1 MVIEKRRGEYEKKKV
16 ESYEQSPEAVPPTT
30 QEILNN
36 PHLSELLNLILER
49 DKNSQNPQIRT
60 NVENLQTKLLE
71 LISGK
76 KVELTQDDFDI
87 IESYRQEIKKVEDE
101 TKEVLGLLTP
111 ERIKII
117 AGSSKEFSKLVGQL
131 GVENTKKFLEV
142 YLSRLMIVDN
152 QEFSELKNK
161 LEAIKEAEIKLKEI
175 NNELKNLAKAYN
187 IPEKELGEVLA
198 IENQKEA
205 EEALRELIKS
215 NLSILG
221 KIRNWL
227 GEKGLIGGRKFVEER
242 LGNLNKISD
251 IDSQLSE
258 IDAQLQEIGNMIA
271 NAVFTTEKG
280 IGWLTE
286 ALVQPKILKPSE
298 MSFVEA
304 GGLLREDELR
314 RGFEGFLAAELT
326 EEEKDKGWD
335 SLEPRRQ
342 NELKTKYLDKIRGGR
357 RGGIIDILFKMMEHV
372 LDQIKPNV

>member
-187 IPEKELGEVLA
+187 IPEKELEEVRRL
-198 IENQKEA
+198 INH
-205 EEALRELIKS
+205 LRLKS
-215 NLSILG
+215 LL
-221 KIRNWL
+221 
-227 GEKGLIGGRKFVEER
+227 EKRDMV
-242 LGNLNKISD
+242 
-251 IDSQLSE
+251 
-258 IDAQLQEIGNMIA
+258 
-271 NAVFTTEKG
+271 
-280 IGWLTE
+280 
-286 ALVQPKILKPSE
+286 P
-298 MSFVEA
+298 
-304 GGLLREDELR
+304 
-314 RGFEGFLAAELT
+314 
-326 EEEKDKGWD
+326 
-335 SLEPRRQ
+335 
-342 NELKTKYLDKIRGGR
+342 
-357 RGGIIDILFKMMEHV
+357 
-372 LDQIKPNV
+372 